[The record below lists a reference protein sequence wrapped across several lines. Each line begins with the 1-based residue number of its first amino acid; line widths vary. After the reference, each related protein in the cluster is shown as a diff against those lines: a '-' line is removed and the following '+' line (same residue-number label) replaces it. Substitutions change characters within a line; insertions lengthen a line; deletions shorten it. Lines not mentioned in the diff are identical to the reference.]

1 MIISYCYA
9 VEYMFPY
16 RLYVWQKRMACLSFR
31 YGYDNCVATGSG
43 CMFFVRGFGCA
54 LFYAIYA
61 IHVDMYRK
69 FSWNM
74 EV

>member
-1 MIISYCYA
+1 
-9 VEYMFPY
+9 
-16 RLYVWQKRMACLSFR
+16 
-31 YGYDNCVATGSG
+31 
-43 CMFFVRGFGCA
+43 MFFVRGFGCA
-54 LFYAIYA
+54 LFFAIYA